1 MGPSVRFHSPC
12 VPSQHKGR
20 KEPGHVWRSEGGV
33 AWPGLV
39 LRCGRE
45 GAKAMGEWE
54 AGGIGKARLDLVRVE
69 TLPYLAKLMRVFRW
83 MGVRSV
89 LSCKLAGLTL

>member
-1 MGPSVRFHSPC
+1 MPDSTAPVCAANTRAGRSPDTHGG
-12 VPSQHKGR
+12 SKG
-20 KEPGHVWRSEGGV
+20 GL

-45 GAKAMGEWE
+45 GAKATGEWE
-54 AGGIGKARLDLVRVE
+54 AGGIGRARLDPVRVE
-69 TLPYLAKLMRVFRW
+69 TLPYLAKPMCVFRW
-83 MGVRSV
+83 MGVSSV